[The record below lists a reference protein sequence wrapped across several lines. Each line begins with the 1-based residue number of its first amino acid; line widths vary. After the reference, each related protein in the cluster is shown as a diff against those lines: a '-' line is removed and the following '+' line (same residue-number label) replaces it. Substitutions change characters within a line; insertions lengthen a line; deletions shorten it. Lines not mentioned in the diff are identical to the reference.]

1 MTEHPI
7 TYETIWIDLLGC
19 EEVPSIVLQEPP
31 ITLREDYI
39 NCKFSASFVLEV
51 AQLAYDKGKQ
61 DCGNYD

>member
-19 EEVPSIVLQEPP
+19 EEVPSIVLQDPA
-31 ITLREDYI
+31 IREDYI
-39 NCKFSASFVLEV
+39 VGKFSASFVLEI

>member
-1 MTEHPI
+1 MTDHPI

-19 EEVPSIVLQEPP
+19 EEVPSIVLQDQAVK
-31 ITLREDYI
+31 EDYI
-39 NCKFSASFVLEV
+39 NCKFSASFLLEV